1 MDHMRRILLFVGA
14 AVVVLAAAA
23 ISGVARPDAAR
34 GEDPPRKLVTTL
46 GHGVVTTV
54 PDVAV
59 TSFGVRTESGTAA
72 DALGRN
78 ADLMDRVL
86 EALRAA
92 GGENLRTREVSLY
105 PRTDDTGKTTGF
117 VAQNT
122 VTARAKIAAAGKLVD
137 AAVGAGANT
146 VEGPSLERSDRD
158 ALVRDALKKA
168 VADAKAKA
176 AAIAEAGGFDV
187 GSVAAVTERGGEPQ
201 PVFDSVRL
209 AAGKAETQIEPGTQE
224 ITADVT
230 VSFEIR

>member
-1 MDHMRRILLFVGA
+1 MRRILLF
-14 AVVVLAAAA
+14 LAAAA
-23 ISGVARPDAAR
+23 VVIAAAALSGVARPDTAR
-34 GEDPPRKLVTTL
+34 GDTAPQKLVTTL
-46 GHGVVTTV
+46 GHGIVTTV

-72 DALGRN
+72 DALARN

-86 EALRAA
+86 AALRAA
-92 GGENLRTREVSLY
+92 GGEKLRTREVSLY

-176 AAIAEAGGFDV
+176 EAIAEAGGFEV

-201 PVFDSVRL
+201 PVFDTAQL